1 MTKLKIFPK
10 TFIISITMLLSL
22 IMMIH
27 MAVYFLLPQ
36 IYRHQKSKKAD
47 VYLEKLVLQVEGR
60 PLDKVLKTTD
70 RFAERTGVN
79 INIRVKDAYY
89 NFREFE
95 NEKTRIRGMEKSLTE
110 KYLRSKKIPKSID
123 ESDEMT
129 VTGRGPHRDDAGPE
143 SRPQEGT

>member
-60 PLDKVLKTTD
+60 PLDKD
-70 RFAERTGVN
+70 YEIGRR
-79 INIRVKDAYY
+79 RVGK
-89 NFREFE
+89 EC
-95 NEKTRIRGMEKSLTE
+95 
-110 KYLRSKKIPKSID
+110 RSRWSPY
-123 ESDEMT
+123 
-129 VTGRGPHRDDAGPE
+129 H
-143 SRPQEGT
+143 